1 MTTNQEKVLKI
12 LSDAMF
18 GNLYSSPEVRIE
30 QAVLDLAAD
39 RMIKEDLPKA
49 TINPVDGN
57 PEWKPK
63 EFHLVE
69 VDWGEVTYWIE
80 GQPFTNTPKEAREIA
95 RSLEAA
101 ADYAEEEALEGEEK

>member
-1 MTTNQEKVLKI
+1 MSNRDRAIEIMRSFWRDGRYAVGFDEIAEALD
-12 LSDAMF
+12 DA
-18 GNLYSSPEVRIE
+18 GL
-30 QAVLDLAAD
+30 LAD
-39 RMIKEDLPKA
+39 NLPKA